1 MTRREDRRKRL
12 SHLMFGAIAMAAL
25 LAAGCVPGHAQPLSQ
40 RLQAKADFDKVD
52 AAPIPDIVSTQA
64 CVQSNAAAL
73 LVTRAEERYLVY
85 YRKGY
90 CELFRALIDGA
101 ADSFQDAARDFTEA
115 IAAWPKKA
123 ATPPPGG
130 LRALVAISHLEN
142 GRLANSYPDLG
153 RDLGAVVDDPGCL
166 TTPLMARVFC
176 TAVIDTARTWLGWLA
191 YNKNDLTE
199 AAKVLEPMTHGT
211 PVSPWAL
218 WIQGRLAQ
226 QQGRV
231 ADAVALYEKALAAW
245 SAAAETG
252 APDVV
257 SLLGPKLDTGAVHYQ
272 LALAYYSRQTSD
284 LAITHFDAGLKA
296 HPKNS
301 YAIFLRGRSKEALH
315 LNGPAMDDY
324 ALATQTARAEN
335 DSSWNVA
342 QAHYYRGLLLYQ
354 AKDYPAAEGEFTL
367 AMSGRL
373 GDIGK
378 PDVSAWKI
386 MSTVAGSGCK
396 SSDAL
401 DAAIQAASDKFPKG
415 QANALVFDCRLKQAT
430 KVDQYIALAKLYE
443 NRLDGTKLRELKALI
458 ANAYAAQGVAAEDS
472 KDPYSAVAAYRKAIE
487 WDPGNSKARF
497 NLGAIY
503 IEDKHYE
510 QAETEYRAL
519 VKADASDYEA
529 HYWLALSILAQHPE
543 PWRVTEACGLLQKA
557 IAINDP
563 GKKAQ
568 FLKAMGSAGC
578 PK

>member
-1 MTRREDRRKRL
+1 
-12 SHLMFGAIAMAAL
+12 MFGAIAMVAL
-25 LAAGCVPGHAQPLSQ
+25 LASGYAQPLSQ
-40 RLQAKADFDKVD
+40 RLKAKADFDKVD
-52 AAPIPDIVSTQA
+52 AAPIPDIVSTQS
-64 CVQSNAAAL
+64 CVESSVAAL
-73 LVTRAEERYLVY
+73 PVTRADERYLVY

-101 ADSFQDAARDFTEA
+101 SDSFQDAAKDFTEA
-115 IAAWPKKA
+115 IATWPKKA
-123 ATPPPGG
+123 TTPPPGG
-130 LRALVAISHLEN
+130 LRALVSIAHLEQ
-142 GRLANSYPDLG
+142 GRLASSYPELG
-153 RDLGAVVDDPGCL
+153 RDLGAVVEEPGCL
-166 TTPLMARVFC
+166 TTPLMARAFC

-191 YNKNDLTE
+191 YNKSDLTE
-199 AAKVLEPMTHGT
+199 AAKVLEPMTHGK

-231 ADAVALYEKALAAW
+231 ADAIALYEQALAAW
-245 SAAAETG
+245 SAAAEIV

-272 LALAYYSRQTSD
+272 LALAYYSRQTYDS
-284 LAITHFDAGLKA
+284 AIQHFDASLKA
-296 HPKNS
+296 NPKNS
-301 YAIFLRGRSKEALH
+301 YAIFLRARSKEALH

-324 ALATQTARAEN
+324 ALSTQTARAEN

-342 QAHYYRGLLLYQ
+342 QGYYHRGMLFYQ
-354 AKDYPAAEGEFTL
+354 GKDYPAAEGEFSRAL
-367 AMSGRL
+367 GGRL

-378 PDVSAWKI
+378 PDVNAWKM
-386 MSTVAGSGCK
+386 MSAVAGGGCK

-401 DAAIQAASDKFPKG
+401 DAAIRAASDKFPKG
-415 QANALVFDCRLKQAT
+415 QADALVFDCRLKQAT
-430 KVDQYIALAKLYE
+430 KLDQYMDLAKLYE
-443 NRLDGTKLRELKALI
+443 TRLDAAKLHELKALI
-458 ANAYAAQGVAAEDS
+458 GNAYAAQGVAAEDS

-487 WDPGNSKARF
+487 WDPANPKARF

-503 IEDKHYE
+503 IEDKHFE
-510 QAETEYRAL
+510 QAEAEYRAL
-519 VKADASDYEA
+519 VQADASDYEA

-557 IAINDP
+557 LAITDA